1 MKKQLK
7 TWKISLDRYNS
18 NGLGQRLACEDEVRR
33 FGPVTPRF
41 VILSLAVR
49 RTSCGRQT
57 KFNKRALLL
66 IANLALLTEYKFHT
80 MQCLSH
86 NWKTRLF

>member
-18 NGLGQRLACEDEVRR
+18 NGLGQRLACEVRR

-41 VILSLAVR
+41 VILSLAGGGGVVAVKQSS
-49 RTSCGRQT
+49 TSGR
-57 KFNKRALLL
+57 
-66 IANLALLTEYKFHT
+66 
-80 MQCLSH
+80 CC
-86 NWKTRLF
+86 